1 MIPTKGLIMTGATET
16 KMTATVVAALKTEAP
31 MMELTKAHPSE
42 ASLACVAC
50 AVCVVREVCVV
61 VVVVALICPKV
72 ARLRDA
78 SSKTE
83 TEKETVIET
92 ETSEITTT
100 TCRLLSVVEAMLGEV
115 VEAPCVV
122 AYPLHIKMM
131 GTMKRAGV
139 SMTVDIAAVCKAKMI
154 STCHQHATTM
164 AHRTNL
170 ASVADVEHP
179 DTATMANRLTTS
191 VVVEATTAVVDMMAT
206 VPRVAEGTA
215 VIT

>member
-1 MIPTKGLIMTGATET
+1 MIPTKGLIMTAATET

-31 MMELTKAHPSE
+31 MMQLTKAHPSE

-50 AVCVVREVCVV
+50 AVCVVRGVCVV

-83 TEKETVIET
+83 TVIET

-100 TCRLLSVVEAMLGEV
+100 TCRLLSVVEAILGEV

-191 VVVEATTAVVDMMAT
+191 VVVEATMAVVDMMAT
-206 VPRVAEGTA
+206 VPRVEEGMA
-215 VIT
+215 AIT